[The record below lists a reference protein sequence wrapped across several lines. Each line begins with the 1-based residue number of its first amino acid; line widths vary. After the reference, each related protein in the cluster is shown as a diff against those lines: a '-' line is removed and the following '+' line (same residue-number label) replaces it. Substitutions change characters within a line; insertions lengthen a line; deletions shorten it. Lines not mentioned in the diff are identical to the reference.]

1 MRRPGLAALRKSVG
15 VVGESSRAL
24 QLENGEISS
33 KVGGKTLSSMEESTK
48 KLSRCGLS
56 GGWVLVDVPRADSSS
71 ERETEA
77 LRAGVVVGSLACF

>member
-33 KVGGKTLSSMEESTK
+33 KVGGETLSSMEESNK

-56 GGWVLVDVPRADSSS
+56 GGWALVDVPRADSSS